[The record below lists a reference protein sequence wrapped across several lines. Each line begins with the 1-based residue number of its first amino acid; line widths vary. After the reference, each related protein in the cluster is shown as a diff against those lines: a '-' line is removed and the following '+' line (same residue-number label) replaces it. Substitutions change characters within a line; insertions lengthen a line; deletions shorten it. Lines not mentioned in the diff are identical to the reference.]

1 MLILNFCIK
10 VFFINIYIYFLSIS
24 SPYLLFHFSPTYP
37 LPPLSPV
44 LPLSPHLYLFMWTTY
59 YFSKPLF
66 SLFVPTRAYAML
78 GKISSGNLL
87 ERCIVRYLSNDYSL
101 PSTSSTNI
109 DLQLIDGKGYT
120 LVITIKLIIL
130 AADDNDDVAFVLID
144 WPSNFSPSGTVMDRL
159 LFSPADGHK
168 TTSVCV

>member
-1 MLILNFCIK
+1 
-10 VFFINIYIYFLSIS
+10 
-24 SPYLLFHFSPTYP
+24 
-37 LPPLSPV
+37 
-44 LPLSPHLYLFMWTTY
+44 
-59 YFSKPLF
+59 
-66 SLFVPTRAYAML
+66 ML

-144 WPSNFSPSGTVMDRL
+144 
-159 LFSPADGHK
+159 
-168 TTSVCV
+168 